1 MEFKKIGF
9 TDKYTLNATYTNNDG
24 DTITLSGCN
33 AIHPDLLNAFRELVP
48 HLALLTEQREVFGKT
63 LSTLEEEKE
72 NKGKD
77 NVYKRI
83 GVTSVTIGRED
94 VILFGQRVTDSG
106 DVIKLVSPKVN
117 LEGSLYEHRHALDL
131 AIAGLKYEAKLYIT
145 EKKWKYIQTTLE
157 FVEGK
162 KKTDDADEYP
172 FDNVQPD
179 EVSRVSVEFSP
190 DVPLVEE
197 KPKKRQKTKIVKI
210 N

>member
-1 MEFKKIGF
+1 MEFKKIGI
-9 TDKYTLNATYTNNDG
+9 TDTYTLNATYTNYDG

-33 AIHPDLLNAFRELVP
+33 AIHPDLLNAFRALVP
-48 HLALLTEQREVFGKT
+48 HLALLTEQREAFGKT
-63 LSTLEEEKE
+63 LSALEEEKE

-77 NVYKRI
+77 NVYKCI
-83 GVTSVTIGRED
+83 GVTSVTIGKED
-94 VILFGQRVTDSG
+94 VILFGRRVTNNG

-117 LEGSLYEHRHALDL
+117 LEGNLYEYRHALDL

-157 FVEGK
+157 FAEEK
-162 KKTDDADEYP
+162 KADAEEYP

-179 EVSRVSVEFSP
+179 EVPRVSVEFSP
-190 DVPLVEE
+190 DVPPVEE
-197 KPKKRQKTKIVKI
+197 KPKKGRKAKVVKM

>member
-33 AIHPDLLNAFRELVP
+33 AIHPDLLNAFRALVP
-48 HLALLTEQREVFGKT
+48 HLALLTEQREAFNKT
-63 LSTLEEEKE
+63 LLDLEEEKD
-72 NKGKD
+72 NKNKD

-83 GVTSVTIGRED
+83 GVTSVTIGTED
-94 VILFGQRVTDSG
+94 VILFGQRVTDNG
-106 DVIKLVSPKVN
+106 EVIKLVSPKVN
-117 LEGSLYEHRHALDL
+117 LDSSIYEHNNSLSL
-131 AIAGLKYEAKLYIT
+131 AVEGLKYEAKLYVK

-157 FVEGK
+157 FAEEK
-162 KKTDDADEYP
+162 KADADEYP

-179 EVSRVSVEFSP
+179 EVPRVSVEFSP
-190 DVPLVEE
+190 DVPLVED
-197 KPKKRQKTKIVKI
+197 KPKKGRKAKVVKM

>member
-1 MEFKKIGF
+1 MEFKKIGI
-9 TDKYTLNATYTNNDG
+9 TDTYTLNATYTNYDG

-33 AIHPDLLNAFRELVP
+33 AVHPDLLNAFRALVP
-48 HLALLTEQREVFGKT
+48 HLSLLTEQREAFGKT
-63 LSTLEEEKE
+63 LSALEEEKE

-83 GVTSVTIGRED
+83 GVTSVTIGKED
-94 VILFGQRVTDSG
+94 VILFGRRVTDNG

-117 LEGSLYEHRHALDL
+117 LEGSLYEYRHALDL

-157 FVEGK
+157 FAEE
-162 KKTDDADEYP
+162 KKTDADEYP

-179 EVSRVSVEFSP
+179 EVPRVSVEFSP
-190 DVPLVEE
+190 DVPLKEE
-197 KPKKRQKTKIVKI
+197 KPKKGRKAKVVKM

>member
-1 MEFKKIGF
+1 MNFNRIGI
-9 TDKYTLNATYTNNDG
+9 TDKYTLNATYTNYDG

-33 AIHPDLLNAFRELVP
+33 AVHPDLLNAFRALVP
-48 HLALLTEQREVFGKT
+48 HLALLTEQREAFGKT
-63 LSTLEEEKE
+63 LSALEEEKE

-77 NVYKRI
+77 NVYGRI
-83 GVTSVTIGRED
+83 GVTSVTIGAKD
-94 VILFGQRVTDSG
+94 VIILGNRVTDNG

-117 LEGSLYEHRHALDL
+117 LEGNLYEYRHALDL

-157 FVEGK
+157 FAEEN
-162 KKTDDADEYP
+162 KTDADEYP

-179 EVSRVSVEFSP
+179 EVPRVSVEFSP
-190 DVPLVEE
+190 DVPPVEE
-197 KPKKRQKTKIVKI
+197 KAKKGRKAKVVKM